1 VRPLDPR
8 LSRYARATRTYL
20 AVTVG
25 LGLATTALIIIQAA
39 ILAHVI
45 AAAEQDGAGLAALR
59 GSLILLAVVIALRA
73 VVSYG
78 QELGAHLAAAKAMS
92 QLRHALM
99 RRAVALGPSWL
110 AGERSGELALLVG
123 RGIEALD
130 PYFARYLPQLV
141 LAGLVPLAVVITIV
155 SADWLSALI
164 IIVTLPL
171 IPVFM
176 ALIGIAT
183 RQRMHRQWRALSTLS
198 AHILDI
204 VAGLTTLRLFGRAR
218 AQAEV
223 LRRTGDEYRRA
234 TMTQLRLAF
243 LSAFVLEL
251 LSTLSVALIA
261 VSIGLRLLHGTFD
274 LETGL
279 LVLILAPEAYLPV
292 RAVGAQFHASMEG
305 VTAAQRV
312 FDVLETPVPAP
323 SGHVP
328 VPDLNAAEIRL
339 DAVSVTRA
347 GRDRPVLDGLDL
359 VLAPGERVALVGPSG
374 SGKTTVLSLL
384 LGFLA
389 PTSGTIRVGGTDLAA
404 LNVEQWRR
412 HVAWVPQRPYLFS
425 GTVADNVRLGA
436 PDAGDADVW
445 AALRQAEAATFVAD
459 LPEGLETRLGEHGAG
474 LSAGQRQR
482 IALARAFLR
491 DAPLLLLDEPTAG
504 LDAESEAAVL
514 AAIER
519 LSAGRT
525 VLLVAHR
532 AASVRSAE
540 RVVVL
545 HAGRAGPRRALA
557 VGGPV
562 GVTA

>member
-1 VRPLDPR
+1 
-8 LSRYARATRTYL
+8 
-20 AVTVG
+20 
-25 LGLATTALIIIQAA
+25 
-39 ILAHVI
+39 
-45 AAAEQDGAGLAALR
+45 
-59 GSLILLAVVIALRA
+59 
-73 VVSYG
+73 
-78 QELGAHLAAAKAMS
+78 
-92 QLRHALM
+92 
-99 RRAVALGPSWL
+99 
-110 AGERSGELALLVG
+110 
-123 RGIEALD
+123 
-130 PYFARYLPQLV
+130 
-141 LAGLVPLAVVITIV
+141 
-155 SADWLSALI
+155 
-164 IIVTLPL
+164 
-171 IPVFM
+171 
-176 ALIGIAT
+176 
-183 RQRMHRQWRALSTLS
+183 
-198 AHILDI
+198 
-204 VAGLTTLRLFGRAR
+204 
-218 AQAEV
+218 
-223 LRRTGDEYRRA
+223 
-234 TMTQLRLAF
+234 
-243 LSAFVLEL
+243 
-251 LSTLSVALIA
+251 
-261 VSIGLRLLHGTFD
+261 
-274 LETGL
+274 
-279 LVLILAPEAYLPV
+279 
-292 RAVGAQFHASMEG
+292 
-305 VTAAQRV
+305 
-312 FDVLETPVPAP
+312 
-323 SGHVP
+323 
-328 VPDLNAAEIRL
+328 
-339 DAVSVTRA
+339 
-347 GRDRPVLDGLDL
+347 